1 MALHDFLSIFGRTY
15 DNFCHKIKI
24 LSHTKIQRHQER
36 LKSIFLVYVTLYLR
50 VRRGCFLAFLDSI
63 NHLTYPIDM
72 GYQIAIIN
80 LIKN

>member
-1 MALHDFLSIFGRTY
+1 MAFHDLLSIFDRTY

-24 LSHTKIQRHQER
+24 LSHTKIQRHQRKAKIYFSGLCDFVPPCEAG
-36 LKSIFLVYVTLYLR
+36 L
-50 VRRGCFLAFLDSI
+50 FLAFLDSI

-72 GYQIAIIN
+72 SYQIAIIN